1 MPPSIHHRHIVTV
14 GSAPLEL
21 RTCENCKTQFAY
33 AHAAPHHVSSRVIKH
48 NINLVKQNFSV
59 GRSHES
65 RYASTGTLH
74 RAENALLSRRD
85 TVESPRTLST
95 HLCSPVKY
103 NFTVAHTRLHHAS
116 LLHTSANIFR
126 RAAHVYDLQRTSSCT
141 FTHPCTPK
149 CTFTSLQARTQKLS
163 APTLAS
169 DQPNDRAHL

>member
-1 MPPSIHHRHIVTV
+1 MLPHTLCHR
-14 GSAPLEL
+14 AL
-21 RTCENCKTQFAY
+21 
-33 AHAAPHHVSSRVIKH
+33 KH

-85 TVESPRTLST
+85 TVESPRPLST
-95 HLCSPVKY
+95 PVYSPVKY
-103 NFTVAHTRLHHAS
+103 NLTVAHTRTRLHHAS
-116 LLHTSANIFR
+116 LLHTSAIFFR

-149 CTFTSLQARTQKLS
+149 CTFTSLQASTQKLS